1 MNQTSSRLS
10 AGFLLGLHCLI
21 IAAALLGA
29 QQGGTKE
36 SLPSPEQR
44 KFRAREADRWNQEGL
59 RLFAEG
65 RFVDAARAFQKVYE
79 LFPNVPDVGY
89 NLGLAYQRAGRYEE
103 SVGPLRKSSSLKPS
117 DHGVQRA
124 LGVSLLNVNRLRE
137 GAVLLERSLAGDPT
151 NVDTL
156 YYLALAYYDLKDF
169 DRAEER
175 LRWMFERNPD
185 SALLHLRTGN
195 THRINR
201 RYQEALAELQKAR
214 ALDPNLPSLY
224 LELGLTYIGLKD
236 AAAAQTAIEEEV
248 RRHPGSAEAHLTL
261 GELFLVVKHDY
272 ARALEMIQRAQELGI
287 EPVRAEFDLGDSYF
301 RLNQLD
307 DGERHLQQAVKL
319 DPKHRRAHFL
329 LAKVYQRQRKEDQ
342 ARREFELA
350 ASLAQREQAELVS
363 SFRTLAEGEESSK

>member
-1 MNQTSSRLS
+1 M
-10 AGFLLGLHCLI
+10 
-21 IAAALLGA
+21 
-29 QQGGTKE
+29 
-36 SLPSPEQR
+36 
-44 KFRAREADRWNQEGL
+44 
-59 RLFAEG
+59 
-65 RFVDAARAFQKVYE
+65 
-79 LFPNVPDVGY
+79 GY

-103 SVGPLRKSSSLKPS
+103 SLGPLRKSSSLKPS

-137 GAVLLERSLAGDPT
+137 GADLLERSLAGDPT

-307 DGERHLQQAVKL
+307 DAERHLQQAVKL

>member
-1 MNQTSSRLS
+1 MDQIPARLRC
-10 AGFLLGLHCLI
+10 GLLLGLHCLT
-21 IAAALLGA
+21 IAATLLGTP
-29 QQGGTKE
+29 QGGPKK
-36 SLPSPEQR
+36 SAGPEQR
-44 KFRAREADRWNQEGL
+44 GVQAREADRWNQEGL
-59 RLFAEG
+59 RLFSEG
-65 RFVDAARAFQKVYE
+65 RFVEAASAFQKVYE
-79 LFPNVPDVGY
+79 LFPGVPDVGY

-103 SVGPLRKSSSLKPS
+103 SLGPLQKSSSLKPG
-117 DHGVQRA
+117 DPAVQRA

-137 GAVLLERSLAGDPT
+137 GAELLERSLAGDPT

-195 THRINR
+195 AHRINR
-201 RYQEALAELQKAR
+201 RYQEALTELQKAQ

-236 AAAAQTAIEEEV
+236 AAAAQTALEKEV

-272 ARALEMIQRAQELGI
+272 ARALESVQRAQELGI

-301 RLNQLD
+301 RLNRLD
-307 DGERHLQQAVKL
+307 DAERHLEQAIKL
-319 DPKHRRAHFL
+319 DPKHRRAHYL
-329 LAKVYQRQRKEDQ
+329 LAQVYRRQGIDSK
-342 ARREFELA
+342 A
-350 ASLAQREQAELVS
+350 REQFAVAESLRKQEQTQLVT
-363 SFRTLAEGEESSK
+363 SFRAMVEGDESAK